1 MDQRRL
7 KSKGSGSNTDQVC
20 NKETQNRDL
29 KMALNVKIGWDS
41 PMVMSGISNGV
52 SRTWIEMGI
61 RA

>member
-1 MDQRRL
+1 M
-7 KSKGSGSNTDQVC
+7 C